1 MSQGQVT
8 NESDPVLQRKWCFYF
23 FNSSQVESGTPTI
36 HTAPHAPPAPIN
48 KNYQGKLMHTK
59 SIESVRSFWR
69 YFNNLPLVSKLW
81 HGNIIF
87 SFMEIGREPSW
98 EKNLD
103 GGTVRYSLHHC
114 NLDEIWLFTLLVLIG
129 EQLTDT
135 VSNCLDGVSIRPNH
149 GYNAALTF
157 WFNKEP
163 PSSFYAE
170 LVDLVPSY
178 KSFKYC
184 YLSNKQRLLSNN
196 VIKLK
201 EIQLRTETS
210 ETEILQ

>member
-1 MSQGQVT
+1 MSENNVD
-8 NESDPVLQRKWCFYF
+8 NVDPLLHRKWCFYF
-23 FNSSQVESGTPTI
+23 FNSTSTQTDATSS
-36 HTAPHAPPAPIN
+36 IN
-48 KNYQGKLMHTK
+48 KNYQGKLFHTN

-81 HGNIIF
+81 HGNVIF

-98 EKNLD
+98 EKNSD

-114 NLDEIWLFTLLVLIG
+114 NLDETWLYTLLVLIG
-129 EQLTDT
+129 EQLSDS
-135 VSNCLDGVSIRPNH
+135 VCACLDGVSIRPNH

-163 PSSFYAE
+163 PSSFYTE
-170 LVDLVPSY
+170 LIQLVPSY
-178 KSFKYC
+178 KVFKYC
-184 YLSNKQRLLSNN
+184 YLSNRQRLLSNN

-201 EIQLRTETS
+201 EIQTKENEVS
-210 ETEILQ
+210 KS